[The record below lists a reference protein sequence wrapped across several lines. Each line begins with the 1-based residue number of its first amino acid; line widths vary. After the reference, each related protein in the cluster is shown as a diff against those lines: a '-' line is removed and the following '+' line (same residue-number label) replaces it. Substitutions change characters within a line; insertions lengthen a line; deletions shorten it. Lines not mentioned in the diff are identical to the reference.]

1 MRIKELEKEAEEAQN
16 LAKRYHDMYVA
27 EKEKNG
33 SARNGQPKASP
44 KGSSTQEVEEEEKEE
59 KTDPEKTD
67 SEKKGLTTLAY

>member
-33 SARNGQPKASP
+33 SARSGQPKASP
-44 KGSSTQEVEEEEKEE
+44 KGSSSTQELEEVEKEE

-67 SEKKGLTTLAY
+67 SEKKG